1 MKGKSTYLDWDTS
14 FIPILM
20 SQSLLLPKLMN
31 FKKRWRFISFSTSL
45 QASKLRWFEKTQTST
60 SSPAHERPWMIKED
74 YGRPW
79 KTMGN
84 HGRHFHTTSTC
95 LSHFHTTST
104 HSHFHNLLVVG
115 VVQPNASLLSAV
127 YRFGTL
133 KCTSVHCGAFI
144 RALPIFFFDSLL
156 YE

>member
-60 SSPAHERPWMIKED
+60 SSPAYERPWMIKED
-74 YGRPW
+74 HGRPW
-79 KTMGN
+79 KTLSHYFHM
-84 HGRHFHTTSTC
+84 HFTLSHHFHTFT
-95 LSHFHTTST
+95 LSQSLGRWGCTTQCIPPLGS
-104 HSHFHNLLVVG
+104 
-115 VVQPNASLLSAV
+115 VQIR
-127 YRFGTL
+127 YI
-133 KCTSVHCGAFI
+133 KVH
-144 RALPIFFFDSLL
+144 
-156 YE
+156 